1 MESKTPTARVRIEIL
16 ADGRYRGRMF
26 YYPPH
31 LPGSTLDVDEVWSF
45 VLKKLPTLRYEKNVQ
60 IFID

>member
-1 MESKTPTARVRIEIL
+1 MGSRNLTARVRIEIL

-31 LPGSTLDVDEVWSF
+31 LPGSTLDVDELWSF